1 MVSRGWPCIDGVRV
15 LILIGWLWGTI
26 SSIPKFTNGD
36 FPKPGVLYRLV
47 WNLRIVPD
55 IHPVL
60 RSSHSGRTEQLVNPR
75 RMHMA
80 VNHCYTF
87 QLQVTWRRD
96 WVASAVDTETKSR
109 AHKARITR
117 LLIFDFSDKSRML
130 GEQRK
135 HKSSFSPP
143 QNHQYET
150 PTSYLAVGVR
160 TIRRQSMQGPSTSFP
175 GCILGCPVAPPV

>member
-1 MVSRGWPCIDGVRV
+1 MVTFQSQVCFIVWSETYASSRTSILFCGRV
-15 LILIGWLWGTI
+15 T
-26 SSIPKFTNGD
+26 
-36 FPKPGVLYRLV
+36 LV
-47 WNLRIVPD
+47 
-55 IHPVL
+55 
-60 RSSHSGRTEQLVNPR
+60 GTEQLVNPR

-87 QLQVTWRRD
+87 QLQVPWQRD